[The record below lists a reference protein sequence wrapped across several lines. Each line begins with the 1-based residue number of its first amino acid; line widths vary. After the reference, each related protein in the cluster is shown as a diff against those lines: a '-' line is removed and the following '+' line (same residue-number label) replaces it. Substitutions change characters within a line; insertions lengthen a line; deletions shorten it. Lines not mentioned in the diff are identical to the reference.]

1 MLQAGIA
8 PRPYTPAMLTHL
20 DMDAFFASVEI
31 RARPELAGLPVVV
44 GGTPE
49 GRGVVAAASY
59 AARRFGIRSAMPMAS
74 ALKRCP
80 ELVILPSRMSLYAA
94 ESRRIHAILERYTPL
109 IEPLSLDEAFLD
121 LRGSVRLFGPVPD
134 VARRIKREIRDE
146 LGLTASV
153 GIAPVKFVAKI
164 ASDLGKPDGF
174 LVVGPG
180 EVQAFLEPLP
190 VARLWGVGKVG
201 EQAMHRLGLQTI
213 GDVARRDEAFM
224 AQHFGRHGLHLLQ
237 LARGID
243 PREVVPDRETQ
254 SVSNETTFATDIADR
269 DALRAVLLQLVEQ
282 VGWRLRNQQL
292 AGRTVQLKARYADF
306 TTVTR
311 AQTLAAP
318 TSATAAIWQSASAL
332 LDRLPRPGQ
341 ALRLIGVGVSGFDD
355 APRAQADLFAPA
367 AAPAA
372 EVDRVADAIQEKF
385 GAGTVRRAGTLR
397 TTPAA
402 PAPRAGDDDRK
413 PPAPSRNR

>member
-1 MLQAGIA
+1 MDSSCALVGI
-8 PRPYTPAMLTHL
+8 PERPQ
-20 DMDAFFASVEI
+20 F
-31 RARPELAGLPVVV
+31 AGLPVVV

-121 LRGSVRLFGPVPD
+121 LRGSVRLFGPVPE
-134 VARRIKREIRDE
+134 VAQRIRREIRAE
-146 LGLTASV
+146 LGLAASV

-164 ASDLGKPDGF
+164 ASDLCKPDGF
-174 LVVGPG
+174 LVVEPDD
-180 EVQAFLEPLP
+180 VRAFLEPLP

-201 EQAMHRLGLQTI
+201 EQAMHELGLETI

-224 AQHFGRHGLHLLQ
+224 ARHFGGHGLHLLE
-237 LARGID
+237 LSRGID
-243 PREVVPDRETQ
+243 PREVVPDRETK
-254 SVSNETTFATDIADR
+254 SVSNETTFPADIADR

-282 VGWRLRNQQL
+282 VGWRLRHQGL

-311 AQTLAAP
+311 ARTLAAP
-318 TSATAAIWQSASAL
+318 TSTTAAIWQAAAEL
-332 LDRLPRPGQ
+332 LERLPRPGQ
-341 ALRLIGVGVSGFDD
+341 ALRLIGVGVSGFDA
-355 APRAQADLFAPA
+355 APAEQADLFASA
-367 AAPAA
+367 AADTTR
-372 EVDRVADAIQEKF
+372 VDRVADAIQEKY
-385 GAGTVRRAGTLR
+385 GAGVVKRGGSLRRG
-397 TTPAA
+397 
-402 PAPRAGDDDRK
+402 
-413 PPAPSRNR
+413 SS

>member
-1 MLQAGIA
+1 
-8 PRPYTPAMLTHL
+8 
-20 DMDAFFASVEI
+20 MDAFYASVEV
-31 RARPELAGLPVVV
+31 RERPELEGLPVVV
-44 GGTPE
+44 GGSPE

-59 AARRFGIRSAMPMAS
+59 PARRFGIRSAMPMAS

-80 ELVILPSRMSLYAA
+80 ELVILPSRMALYAA
-94 ESRRIHAILERYTPL
+94 ESRRIHEILERYTPL

-134 VARRIKREIRDE
+134 IARRIKREIRDE
-146 LGLTASV
+146 LGLAASV

-174 LVVGPG
+174 LVVEAGQ
-180 EVQAFLEPLP
+180 VHDFLAPLP
-190 VARLWGVGKVG
+190 VGRLWGVGKVG
-201 EQAMHRLGLQTI
+201 EQAMHRLGLRTI

-224 AQHFGRHGLHLLQ
+224 AQHFGRHGLHLLE

-243 PREVVPDRETQ
+243 PREVVPERETR
-254 SVSNETTFATDIADR
+254 SVSNETTFAADIADR
-269 DALRAVLLQLVEQ
+269 HVLRAILLQLVEQ
-282 VGWRLRNQQL
+282 VGWRLRNKDL

-318 TSATAAIWQSASAL
+318 THATADIWRAASTL

-341 ALRLIGVGVSGFDD
+341 ALRLIGVGVSGFDA
-355 APRAQADLFAPA
+355 APAGQADLFAPA
-367 AAPAA
+367 AA
-372 EVDRVADAIQEKF
+372 ETTRVDRVADAIQEKY
-385 GAGTVRRAGTLR
+385 GAGVVKRGGSLRRG
-397 TTPAA
+397 
-402 PAPRAGDDDRK
+402 
-413 PPAPSRNR
+413 SS